1 MFSRYYQSE
10 LTYLRELGKEFAAA
24 NPSLA
29 GMFAER
35 GGDPDVDRLM
45 EGFAFLV
52 ARIRERIDDAVPEV
66 IDSVAQLVV
75 PQLARPIPACS
86 VVEFRPNYSAL
97 RGVHTME
104 PGTELGSEAVGG
116 TQCRFRTTA
125 PCDLLPLELRR
136 ASLDQA
142 RASSPRIVL
151 SFQRRG
157 GAALWSENG
166 SMRLFLHGPLG
177 LTSAVFLWL
186 HQHLGSVI
194 FRCAGKERVLDEGR
208 VTPLGLTPDFRLL
221 PWPALAPDGLRL
233 LQEYFTLEAKML
245 FVEISGLAAVPPD
258 EVGDTF
264 DVVLEFNRPP
274 PLPERLDEDLFRLHC
289 VPVINLFGI
298 SADPISR
305 DIKVHEHLVRAS
317 GIDPHHMEVYSI
329 DQVIGI
335 GAQRGS
341 RRQYFPFHSFAH
353 LDELSTTRAFFTTRR
368 APSPID
374 GATDTYLSLLTP
386 ADETPDL
393 SEEVLSIELT
403 CTNRNQTAELRIGD
417 ICRPTPRS
425 PTLAKFSNVTEV
437 TRSAR
442 PPIGAE
448 MHWRMVSHLA
458 LNVHTITDL
467 PALKALLHLYNLHKE
482 SDHQRSRA
490 NELRINSVRSIASE
504 PERRII
510 DRVPVR
516 GFHTHVEVGEDGYAS
531 LGDAFLFGCALNWL
545 FATEVPINSFHR
557 LSLSVHPLGV
567 EFTWP
572 PTTGTQ
578 PVF

>member
-24 NPSLA
+24 NPALA
-29 GMFAER
+29 GLFAER
-35 GGDPDVDRLM
+35 GGDPDVDRLI
-45 EGFAFLV
+45 EGFAFLS

-66 IDSVAQLVV
+66 IDAVAQLVV
-75 PQLARPIPACS
+75 PQLACPVPACS
-86 VVEFRPNYSAL
+86 IVEFRPNYSAL

-104 PGTELGSEAVGG
+104 RGTELGSEVTAG

-125 PCDLLPLELRR
+125 PCDLMPLELRR

-151 SFQRRG
+151 AFQRRG
-157 GAALWSENG
+157 GTALWSERG
-166 SMRLFLHGPLG
+166 ALRLYLHGPLG

-194 FRCAGKERVLDEGR
+194 FRTGGRERVLEEGR
-208 VTPLGLTPDFRLL
+208 VTPIGLTPDFELL
-221 PWPALAPDGLRL
+221 PWPPLAPDGLRL
-233 LQEYFTLEAKML
+233 LQEYFTLEAKLL
-245 FVEISGLAAVPPD
+245 FVEVSGLAAIPPE

-264 DVVLEFNRPP
+264 EVVLEFNRPP
-274 PLPERLDEDLFRLHC
+274 ALPERLDEDLFKLHC
-289 VPVINLFGI
+289 APVINLFGV
-298 SADPISR
+298 SADPVSR
-305 DIKVHEHLVRAS
+305 DLRVNEHLIRAS
-317 GIDPHHMEVYSI
+317 GVDPHHMEVYSV
-329 DQVIGI
+329 DEVIGI

-341 RRQYFPFHSFAH
+341 RRQYHPFHSFSH
-353 LDELSTTRAFFTTRR
+353 LDEAATNRAFYTVRR

-374 GATDTYLSLLTP
+374 SATDTYLSLLTP
-386 ADETPDL
+386 ADEAPDL

-403 CTNRNQTAELRIGD
+403 CTNRNLAAELRIGD
-417 ICRPTPRS
+417 ICKPTPRS
-425 PTLAKFSNVTEV
+425 PSLAKFANLTEV
-437 TRSAR
+437 TRPAR
-442 PPIGAE
+442 PPIGSE
-448 MHWRMVSHLA
+448 MHWRLVSHLA
-458 LNVHTITDL
+458 LNVHTITNVV
-467 PALKALLHLYNLHKE
+467 ALKALLHLYNFHKE

-490 NELRINSVRSIASE
+490 NELRINSVRAVTSE

-516 GFHTHVEVGEDGYAS
+516 GFHTHVEVEEDGYAS
-531 LGDAFLFGCALNWL
+531 LGDAFLFGCTLNWL

-557 LSLSVHPLGV
+557 LTLSVHPLGV